1 MIIITCPIHGDF
13 SQRVDGHLS
22 GRGCKECGHIKTGLA
37 TRKKNLDIG
46 ESKPILEGIDI
57 INNPKMPFENYIIG
71 SIYLFI
77 NNLNNKVYVGQTYQR
92 YTERWTQHKN
102 ANDTFYFHTALKK
115 YGWDNFSKY
124 IIFQTDFYLYD
135 KENIEKINN
144 ILNEKE
150 TYYINHFKSNN
161 SEFGYNLTSGGKDN
175 KNLQIVP

>member
-22 GRGCKECGHIKTGLA
+22 GRGCKKCGHIKTGLA

-92 YTERWTQHKN
+92 YTERWT
-102 ANDTFYFHTALKK
+102 
-115 YGWDNFSKY
+115 
-124 IIFQTDFYLYD
+124 
-135 KENIEKINN
+135 
-144 ILNEKE
+144 
-150 TYYINHFKSNN
+150 
-161 SEFGYNLTSGGKDN
+161 
-175 KNLQIVP
+175 